1 MRRRW
6 RGDLVL
12 RAGLRGLGLLAVLSG
27 APGAAGAA
35 AGGANTMSVSAG
47 GAMMFNTKNGLHP
60 PASDVG
66 VAWARPGE
74 WGGWQVELNHLAFFT
89 AYETD
94 QLLGLRGAWT
104 LRLPR
109 RTLYP
114 FATIGA
120 GLYLTSVAPVL
131 PIGQL
136 ALGARKDFPNRYS
149 VRLEVGGWASL
160 FAFGLNPRLAVGYAF

>member
-1 MRRRW
+1 MRRRGP
-6 RGDLVL
+6 GDLVL
-12 RAGLRGLGLLAVLSG
+12 RAGVLGLGLLAALLDAS
-27 APGAAGAA
+27 AA
-35 AGGANTMSVSAG
+35 ANAGGGFANTLSVNTG

-66 VAWARPGE
+66 LAWTRPGE
-74 WGGWQVELNHLAFFT
+74 WGGWQVEINHLAFFT

-94 QLLGLRGAWT
+94 QLVGLRGAWT

-114 FATIGA
+114 FATLGA

-149 VRLEVGGWASL
+149 VSLELGGWASL
-160 FAFGLNPRLAVGYAF
+160 FAVGLNPRLAVGYAF